1 MPRRAVI
8 LGALG
13 ALAATADARLLIPN
27 AAAVSSGAAT
37 LASVAS
43 ADVPRT
49 SPLGTPE
56 ERALDRIF
64 DAWAEKHGKTYD
76 SPRERAERRA
86 IFFDNADFVER
97 HNDEHERGLHSHWVE
112 LNHLADVSSAEFS
125 RMLGFRADDARVREG
140 PDPATWEYA
149 DVDPP
154 EEKDWVAEGAVTPVK
169 NQGQCG
175 SCWAFSSTGAVEG
188 IVAIRS
194 GELIPLSEEELVSC
208 SHDGNNGCN
217 GGLMDNAF
225 KWIVRNR
232 GIDSEDDW
240 PYDAEAGK
248 CGFFA
253 RRRRAA
259 QIDGFADV
267 PPEDESALEKAVA
280 MQPVSVAI
288 EADHRSFQLYAGG
301 VFASKDCGTQLDHG
315 VLVVGYGFDATA
327 KTHKHFWK
335 IKNSWGP
342 RWGEEGF
349 IRIAKGGMGK
359 SGQCGV
365 AMQPV
370 YPTKTSNQPVDA
382 SAWDDDVAT
391 MSDWAGDAARW
402 FRGDAADD
410 A

>member
-1 MPRRAVI
+1 MPRRVVI

-13 ALAATADARLLIPN
+13 ALAATADARLLISN
-27 AAAVSSGAAT
+27 AAVASSGVAT

-43 ADVPRT
+43 ADVPGPPPRHAR
-49 SPLGTPE
+49 GTRP
-56 ERALDRIF
+56 DRIF

-76 SPRERAERRA
+76 SPQERAERRA
-86 IFFDNADFVER
+86 IFFDNADFVEK

-112 LNHLADVSSAEFS
+112 LNHMADVSSEEFS
-125 RMLGFRADDARVREG
+125 RMLGFRADDDQVREG

-175 SCWAFSSTGAVEG
+175 SCWAFSTTGAVEG
-188 IVAIRS
+188 IVAIKS

-208 SHDGNNGCN
+208 SHEGNNGCN

-225 KWIVRNR
+225 KWIVKNR
-232 GIDSEDDW
+232 GIDREDDW
-240 PYDAEAGK
+240 PYEAEAGK

-267 PPEDESALEKAVA
+267 PPEGRIRAREGCRRAARLRGHRGGSPFIPAVRRRRVRLEGLWYATRSRRARRRVRLRRRGEDAQALLENQK
-280 MQPVSVAI
+280 
-288 EADHRSFQLYAGG
+288 LL
-301 VFASKDCGTQLDHG
+301 GTQMG
-315 VLVVGYGFDATA
+315 
-327 KTHKHFWK
+327 
-335 IKNSWGP
+335 
-342 RWGEEGF
+342 R
-349 IRIAKGGMGK
+349 GGIHPHRQGGRGK

-370 YPTKTSNQPVDA
+370 YPKKTSNKPVDA

-391 MSDWAGDAARW
+391 MSDWAGNAARRL
-402 FRGDAADD
+402 RGDD

>member
-1 MPRRAVI
+1 MPRRVVI

-13 ALAATADARLLIPN
+13 ALAATADARLLISN
-27 AAAVSSGAAT
+27 AAVASSGVAT

-64 DAWAEKHGKTYD
+64 DARAEKHGKTYD
-76 SPRERAERRA
+76 SPQERAERRA
-86 IFFDNADFVER
+86 IFFDNADFVEK

-112 LNHLADVSSAEFS
+112 LNHMADVSSEEFS
-125 RMLGFRADDARVREG
+125 RMLGFRADDDQVREG

-175 SCWAFSSTGAVEG
+175 SCWAFSTTGAVEG
-188 IVAIRS
+188 IVAIKS

-208 SHDGNNGCN
+208 SHEGNNGCN

-225 KWIVRNR
+225 KWIVKNR
-232 GIDSEDDW
+232 GIDREDDW
-240 PYDAEAGK
+240 PYEAEAGK

-267 PPEDESALEKAVA
+267 PPGDESALEKAVA
-280 MQPVSVAI
+280 VQPVSVAI

-315 VLVVGYGFDATA
+315 VLVVGYGFDAA
-327 KTHKHFWK
+327 ARTHKHFWK

-342 RWGEEGF
+342 KWGEEGY
-349 IRIAKGGMGK
+349 IRIAKGGRGK

-370 YPTKTSNQPVDA
+370 YPKKTSNKPVDA

-391 MSDWAGDAARW
+391 MSDWAGNAARRL
-402 FRGDAADD
+402 RGDD